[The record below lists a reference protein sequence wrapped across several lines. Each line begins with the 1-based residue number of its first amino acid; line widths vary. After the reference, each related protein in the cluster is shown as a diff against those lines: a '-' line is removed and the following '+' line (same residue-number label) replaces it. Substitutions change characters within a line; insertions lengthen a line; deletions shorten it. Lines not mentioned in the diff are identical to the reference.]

1 MTSAKLA
8 SVLIRQFLEPKKP
21 HCQQFEMML
30 NEINTYLHKRKKDPT
45 FTPLEQFEL
54 DYYLQLSQKHKSAD
68 VETIRLK
75 RELPDLLVKQL
86 DRVDEMDCSAFVEG
100 IDTES
105 VAYNYFNTLNQYR
118 YDF

>member
-1 MTSAKLA
+1 MLFVFVTNLMINTFLKYKSSKDNRRKDAMTSAKLA

-54 DYYLQLSQKHKSAD
+54 DYYLQLS
-68 VETIRLK
+68 
-75 RELPDLLVKQL
+75 
-86 DRVDEMDCSAFVEG
+86 
-100 IDTES
+100 
-105 VAYNYFNTLNQYR
+105 
-118 YDF
+118 